1 MTLPMG
7 LSDVLTEYWPVLH
20 RAVSQALGKPSRLP
34 QLDPDTGLLDEGLWG
49 VVYQVSPDRVIK
61 VTTDEREADAV
72 DDVMRAHRKL
82 LWDHPGV
89 VRFDAAWQLADQAL
103 SWEYGSYSHYTVY
116 VFLREEV
123 TPLDKL
129 LPTEEF
135 DRLCDALYPL
145 REASLTYDYLLEKG
159 ERTLHQRE
167 QLVAEISMMIAQLKR
182 RHRALWSALEFMK
195 LYLGATD
202 FALADVH
209 AGNLGLA
216 LGAKHW
222 SIFDLGHPETT
233 SVTHEP
239 GTTLFEVLE
248 P

>member
-1 MTLPMG
+1 MPLPKG
-7 LSDVLTEYWPVLH
+7 LSDVLTTYWPALH

-72 DDVMRAHRKL
+72 DDVMRAHRKM

-89 VRFDAAWQLADQAL
+89 VRFYNAWQLADQAR
-103 SWEYGSYSHYTVY
+103 SWEYGGYSHYTVY

-129 LPTEEF
+129 VSSTEF
-135 DRLCDALYPL
+135 YRLSVAMDPL
-145 REASLTYDYLLEKG
+145 REASLTYDHLLEKG

-167 QLVAEISMMIAQLKR
+167 QLVAEISLMVAKLKR
-182 RHRALWSALEFMK
+182 TRRELWPAAEFMK
-195 LYLGATD
+195 LYLDATD

-209 AGNLGLA
+209 PGNLGLVA
-216 LGAKHW
+216 DADHW